1 MKIPGCALTGAA
13 RNFFGI
19 FRQPTGKSALK
30 IWLHHNK
37 IVILPAKETNTFNYM
52 TYEAIQYSS
61 GSEALE
67 AFRKMIARKKQ
78 WVEKTEKE
86 FEQIAI
92 YRQQINK
99 A

>member
-1 MKIPGCALTGAA
+1 
-13 RNFFGI
+13 
-19 FRQPTGKSALK
+19 
-30 IWLHHNK
+30 
-37 IVILPAKETNTFNYM
+37 M

-99 A
+99 AWMHWTLTN